1 MISVEVDPQTDIYE
15 NFMCI
20 SDNLAMAE
28 MADNTVLP
36 NLFQGERFGIYGS
49 NAGSNLTN
57 IQVIIVF
64 HQGVPFNQHS
74 LYQQT
79 QSI

>member
-28 MADNTVLP
+28 MAARVLP
-36 NLFQGERFGIYGS
+36 NL
-49 NAGSNLTN
+49 
-57 IQVIIVF
+57 
-64 HQGVPFNQHS
+64 NQHMKTVFQHCS
-74 LYQQT
+74 EFEDII
-79 QSI
+79 SKSS